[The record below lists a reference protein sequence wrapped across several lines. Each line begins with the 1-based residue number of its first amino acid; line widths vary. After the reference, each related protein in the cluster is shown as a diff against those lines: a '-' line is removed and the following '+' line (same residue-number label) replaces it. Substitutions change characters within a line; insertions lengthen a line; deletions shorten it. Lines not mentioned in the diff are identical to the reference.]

1 MRESKKARELRF
13 FAGARAR
20 FGLEDGDTLELL
32 KCSRQLR
39 RWHERECGD
48 GDAYA
53 SYAVEEDE
61 ETGAAWR
68 VVYPHKGETHRF
80 RIRNMAAGARRR
92 IAAVMARYPGI
103 VWRIQGDP
111 RGPALVLYTPDENP
125 ESATGWGV
133 DL

>member
-1 MRESKKARELRF
+1 MRDSKMERELRF

-32 KCSRQLR
+32 ACSRQLR
-39 RWHERECGD
+39 RWHKRECGD
-48 GDAYA
+48 GNDFA
-53 SYAVEEDE
+53 SYSVEEDE
-61 ETGAAWR
+61 ETGKAWQ
-68 VVYPHKGETHRF
+68 VVYPHKGETRRY

-92 IAAVMARYPGI
+92 IAAVMDRYPAI

-111 RGPALVLYTPDENP
+111 RGPALKLFLPDENP

-133 DL
+133 DV